1 VATPGQARNPT
12 SLARLLRQQF
22 VVGAILLADGV
33 SLSASGIVG
42 RVVTALYCNRC
53 GQPAPT
59 GAAHCAV
66 CFAVLDGRGDQPTEK
81 GVHAVVAAL
90 ADLSRGQLEAVA
102 ADRPVDAGM
111 LVVARGPNL
120 GARFELRGDVTRV
133 GRDAAAD
140 ICLDDITVSRRHCEV
155 RRGDRD
161 YVVAD
166 LDSLNGTY
174 WNGARVDRAVVRD
187 GDQIQIGRF
196 KLLFFAPVSLSAPEA
211 R

>member
-1 VATPGQARNPT
+1 V
-12 SLARLLRQQF
+12 SLA
-22 VVGAILLADGV
+22 
-33 SLSASGIVG
+33 ASGIV

-66 CFAVLDGRGDQPTEK
+66 CFAVLDGRGDQTTDK

-120 GARFELRGDVTRV
+120 GARFELRGEITRV

-155 RRGDRD
+155 CRGDPD
-161 YVVAD
+161 YVLVD

-174 WNGARVDRAVVRD
+174 WNGARVDRAGLRD
-187 GDQIQIGRF
+187 GDQIQVGRF
-196 KLLFFAPVSLSAPEA
+196 KLLFFTPVSLSTPEA